1 MARLYKDNDISF
13 AGDYRL
19 SKVFLYSYLGNP
31 IEISDLVQELQI
43 YESLYSHCITGR
55 ITFTDA
61 EGLMVRTPII
71 GKEHLEF
78 KLRTPY
84 GYNNEYGGE
93 YDAVQH
99 MFAVCNVSTKQP
111 AGDQAQLVTLEFMS
125 PEGLRDSRLRVS
137 RAFNG
142 TYDGAVDAMV
152 KEPWGLNSKKPLFI
166 EPCSF
171 NQKYVVPNIH
181 PLSAIKRI
189 CSRAISSKTFSPGYF
204 FWETSAGFNFR
215 SLDSMFM
222 NYNNRA
228 GVDTQWEFNVE
239 SAYKTAPEHL
249 KAHPMQLLQRVYKVG
264 FENNFDQLINARL
277 GAFSSKLIAH
287 DSFYK
292 TFQEQEFNYGVME
305 TYQSMPHLEFYGG
318 GRHHDIASSI
328 VPNVPADLHE
338 DGYGGK
344 NRPRFATDYTSGATL
359 LESDTTNIHEDME
372 EASYHTQLHSQK
384 RRHILHLLES
394 IKITLEVPG
403 NTHLNAGQVVA
414 VTIPAYTTELH
425 EKEGKKIPDK
435 FLSGRWL
442 ITDIKHTVI
451 PKDQSHRT
459 LLTLSKETF
468 GYPLNTTFKRPT
480 QALGKGE
487 SFASRLEKYA
497 SGSINIKTGATYES
511 IKAIAAKRVSTIKDG
526 VISKIANDINYKGI
540 SINKLK
546 EFSLANL
553 KSYAATKLRNIVNF
567 KQVIINRAKN
577 TIKRSVIKGIKSIFT
592 GGGGGPWGPTGW
604 FSDIRL
610 KEDIELVGQSPSGI
624 NIYNFKYKGEDGF
637 YQGVMAQEVPWAR
650 EMNSAGYY
658 MVDYSKVDVAFRKL

>member
-1 MARLYKDNDISF
+1 MATYTDNNYNGED
-13 AGDYRL
+13 DYRL
-19 SKVFLYSYLGNP
+19 TDVILLSYLGNS
-31 IEISDLVQELQI
+31 INISDLIQNLEI
-43 YESLYSHCITGR
+43 YESIYSHCITGS
-55 ITFTDA
+55 ITFTDTQGYA
-61 EGLMVRTPII
+61 DRVPII
-71 GKEHLEF
+71 GKEHLYF
-78 KLRTPY
+78 KLRTPL
-84 GYNNEYGGE
+84 GYQGKYGGE
-93 YDAVQH
+93 YDGERF
-99 MFAVCNVSTKQP
+99 MFSVYNMSLKQA
-111 AGDQAQLVTLEFMS
+111 AGGSAQTITLEFCS
-125 PEGLRDSRLRVS
+125 PEWLRSNRLRVS
-137 RAFNG
+137 RAFPG
-142 TYDGAVDAMV
+142 SYDGAVDAMV
-152 KEPWGLNSKKPLFI
+152 KEKWGLNSKKPLFI
-166 EPCSF
+166 EPCGF
-171 NQKYVVPNIH
+171 NQKYVVPNLR
-181 PLSAIKRI
+181 PLDAIDRI
-189 CSRAISSKTFSPGYF
+189 CSRALSGKSITPGFF
-204 FWETSAGFNFR
+204 FWETSQGFNFR

-292 TFQEQEFNYGVME
+292 TFQEVDFNYGV
-305 TYQSMPHLEFYGG
+305 TDIYQQFPHLEFFAGN
-318 GRHHDIASSI
+318 RHRDIPSSI
-328 VPNVPADLHE
+328 VPNVPADIE
-338 DGYGGK
+338 DDNFGGY
-344 NRPRFATDYTSGATL
+344 NRPRFATDYTEGRTMVQ
-359 LESDTTNIHEDME
+359 SDTTNIHEDME
-372 EASYHTQLHSQK
+372 ETSYHVQLYAQK
-384 RRHILHLLES
+384 REHILSLLDA
-394 IKITLEVPG
+394 ITLTIEVPG
-403 NTHLNAGQVVA
+403 NTHLNAGQVVW
-414 VTIPAYTTELH
+414 VDVPAYVSGVY
-425 EKEGKKIPDK
+425 EKKKPKIYDR
-435 FLSGRWL
+435 FLTGRWL
-442 ITDIKHTVI
+442 ISRIRHRVIPATGKHTTV
-451 PKDQSHRT
+451 
-459 LLTLSKETF
+459 LTLSKET
-468 GYPLNTTFKRPT
+468 YATDLLTTTKRP
-480 QALGKGE
+480 QAKVSVERSLIN
-487 SFASRLEKYA
+487 YA

-511 IKAIAAKRVSTIKDG
+511 IKAIAAKRISTIKDG

-650 EMNSAGYY
+650 ETNSAGYY